1 MLEKVEQG
9 AKLVDNLKK
18 YGLSASQA
26 LLVAGAGFAIVRYP
40 DWCKAHWRWLLAGAI
55 AYECLVFILL
65 PIAGFV
71 AELWQQ
77 HFKDNALSATA
88 SWLKALPAK
97 YSPGFA
103 KRYRNQVKL
112 DHEVFN
118 VRGLG
123 LIGAHTL
130 KLEKVFV
137 DLKISA
143 TSNPEKLNPDP
154 VASQERGKAFANARS
169 LWDFLRASKGASA
182 DAIALA

>member
-1 MLEKVEQG
+1 MLDKEKVTSELIELVK
-9 AKLVDNLKK
+9 KLLP
-18 YGLSASQA
+18 GSQL
-26 LLVAGAGFAIVRYP
+26 LLVAG
-40 DWCKAHWRWLLAGAI
+40 LLT
-55 AYECLVFILL
+55 AYFYRSNWVDSHRLLVAALFECAVVFLAL
-65 PIAGFV
+65 ARFCAGFV
-71 AELWQQ
+71 NELWQK